1 MRIAWSAIL
10 GEENTA
16 VVDVEW
22 RSGWGK
28 AEREKKEIKEVAL
41 LHVYRL

>member
-16 VVDVEW
+16 VRR

-28 AEREKKEIKEVAL
+28 AEGGKKEIKEVAL
-41 LHVYRL
+41 LHIYRL

>member
-16 VVDVEW
+16 VG
-22 RSGWGK
+22 RGGMG
-28 AEREKKEIKEVAL
+28 ERGEKRKETREVAL
-41 LHVYRL
+41 LHIFRL